1 MSLVRN
7 LMEKRYDLATASRQ
21 FEEGIF
27 GRPSAT
33 GVSVTHNSAM
43 TFSAWFDGV
52 RIIAETVG
60 KLPLIEYRRLQP
72 RGKERAT
79 NRKLYH
85 LLHDEPNPEMNAIS
99 FKESMQGQAVNWG
112 NAFAEI
118 EWDLDVGMPVALW
131 PLRSDSMKVGR
142 DEKTKEL
149 IYLYTLPDG
158 SPVRLPSFRVWHM
171 PGFGYDG
178 LIGYDTVFL
187 ARESI
192 GMALAVQEYGA
203 RFFGNGANPGGV
215 ITHPNKL
222 TNEAR
227 ENLRRIWNEMH
238 QGLKNQHRIA
248 VLEQGMEYHQ
258 VGIAPDNAQ
267 FMETSKGGV
276 TEVARWLHIQPHKLG
291 DLERATFSNIE
302 EQNIDFV
309 VDSMLPWF
317 VRWEQTCMRKLL
329 LPSEKP
335 FFLIE
340 FLIDAQLR
348 GASDKRAAFYKEL
361 FYLGSL
367 SPNDIREKENMNP
380 IVDPGGDDYYIQANM
395 LPMKLAGQQ
404 GQQSAGAQLDE
415 ALKKVAGRE
424 KQNILR
430 AAGKYDQDS
439 FSKWLA
445 DYYRDLP
452 EYIERQVEPFT
463 ADPESLARD
472 YIGHSLKALKEITPA
487 TAPHLLENWERKRS
501 ASGIWR

>member
-1 MSLVRN
+1 
-7 LMEKRYDLATASRQ
+7 
-21 FEEGIF
+21 
-27 GRPSAT
+27 
-33 GVSVTHNSAM
+33 
-43 TFSAWFDGV
+43 
-52 RIIAETVG
+52 
-60 KLPLIEYRRLQP
+60 
-72 RGKERAT
+72 
-79 NRKLYH
+79 
-85 LLHDEPNPEMNAIS
+85 
-99 FKESMQGQAVNWG
+99 
-112 NAFAEI
+112 
-118 EWDLDVGMPVALW
+118 
-131 PLRSDSMKVGR
+131 
-142 DEKTKEL
+142 
-149 IYLYTLPDG
+149 
-158 SPVRLPSFRVWHM
+158 
-171 PGFGYDG
+171 
-178 LIGYDTVFL
+178 
-187 ARESI
+187 
-192 GMALAVQEYGA
+192 
-203 RFFGNGANPGGV
+203 
-215 ITHPNKL
+215 
-222 TNEAR
+222 
-227 ENLRRIWNEMH
+227 
-238 QGLKNQHRIA
+238 
-248 VLEQGMEYHQ
+248 
-258 VGIAPDNAQ
+258 
-267 FMETSKGGV
+267 
-276 TEVARWLHIQPHKLG
+276 
-291 DLERATFSNIE
+291 
-302 EQNIDFV
+302 
-309 VDSMLPWF
+309 
-317 VRWEQTCMRKLL
+317 MRKLL